1 MLDARIYPPGYGFT
15 EVIAGTNTIQVSSG
29 KGILNAIVFNN
40 VGTAWEVDVYDGV
53 SSSATLTEANES
65 PNNPI
70 PIAKIRSAAFG
81 ATPYNIPISQGIFID
96 AQKGTTQGDITVI
109 YTNAI

>member
-1 MLDARIYPPGYGFT
+1 MLDIRNYPPGFGYQDVT
-15 EVIAGTNTIQVSSG
+15 SGTNTVQVSSG
-29 KGILNAIVFNN
+29 KGILHSIVFNN
-40 VGTAWEVDVYDGV
+40 VGAAWEVDVYDGV
-53 SSSATLTEANES
+53 SSSTTNTEANES

-81 ATPYNIPISQGIFID
+81 AVNYDLPIAQGIFID